1 MWQGLEVG
9 GRRILT
15 IGAAGSLIGTISALL
30 DAGARVRVVADPPGP
45 AIQDLAD
52 RGRIELI
59 NEVGDDVLTEVALVI
74 TGANPRPFDSVLQTA
89 TQRGLL
95 IYPLQPR
102 NSVRLEM
109 VEASAADD
117 RGHRL
122 GEVVLVGGGP
132 GDPGLLTV
140 AGLEEI
146 KDADVIA
153 TDRLAPLAALEHAR
167 PDAEIID
174 VGKIP
179 RGPGAEQRSIEGLLI
194 EHAKSGRKVVRLK
207 GGDNFVF
214 GRGGE
219 EWQACA
225 AAGVPVRIIPGVT
238 SAIAAPAAAGI
249 PVTHH
254 SLSQGF
260 TVVTGHVRPDDP
272 RSSIDWA
279 ALARTGTG
287 LVIMMGMAQLPAIA
301 ETLINNGLSA
311 DTPAAVIEDGTL
323 ASMKVVRAP
332 LAEIAGRTRAEGL
345 GAPATIVIGAVA
357 AFDPGADL

>member
-1 MWQGLEVG
+1 MDRDSGE
-9 GRRILT
+9 
-15 IGAAGSLIGTISALL
+15 
-30 DAGARVRVVADPPGP
+30 DAVRA
-45 AIQDLAD
+45 
-52 RGRIELI
+52 
-59 NEVGDDVLTEVALVI
+59 
-74 TGANPRPFDSVLQTA
+74 
-89 TQRGLL
+89 
-95 IYPLQPR
+95 
-102 NSVRLEM
+102 
-109 VEASAADD
+109 
-117 RGHRL
+117 

-140 AGLEEI
+140 AGLAAI

-153 TDRLAPLAALEHAR
+153 ADRLAPLAALAQAR

-179 RGPGAEQRSIEGLLI
+179 RGPAAEQRSIEALLI
-194 EHAKSGRKVVRLK
+194 ERAQQGLKVVRFK

-249 PVTHH
+249 PVTHR
-254 SLSQGF
+254 SLTQGF

-272 RSSIDWA
+272 RSTVDWA
-279 ALARTGTG
+279 ALARTGTS
-287 LVIMMGMAQLPAIA
+287 LVIMMGMAHLPVIT
-301 ETLINNGLSA
+301 ETLINNGLAA

-323 ASMKVVRAP
+323 STMRIVRAP
-332 LAEIAGRTRAEGL
+332 LADIAASTRAEGL

-357 AFDPGADL
+357 AFDPYADL